1 MAGVVIDKDS
11 ERKETAV
18 FVSFFFLFSFCLNV
32 PLPLGLAIISR
43 RLHSENHSSQITG
56 ITQPVLRGTA
66 RPEREGTH
74 NRDPVL
80 RAAVYADADQIR
92 GDVRGRHRTSPGAQ
106 EGFSLAGSRTEKNGE
121 PR

>member
-43 RLHSENHSSQITG
+43 RPHSENHSSQITG
-56 ITQPVLRGTA
+56 ITQP
-66 RPEREGTH
+66 
-74 NRDPVL
+74 
-80 RAAVYADADQIR
+80 
-92 GDVRGRHRTSPGAQ
+92 HRTS
-106 EGFSLAGSRTEKNGE
+106 RTGGN
-121 PR
+121 PQP